1 MSDRNSKLLARFQ
14 KCLDDEAK
22 DDARDQEQEAR
33 ISKTVFWSEMR
44 DIIAVNALSSGLDI
58 LDDVTKALID
68 DTGRAAQALSGPVT
82 ILPHPS
88 MQSASTGAT
97 PHPSFTSP
105 SKKRSVPAK
114 QAKGSASKKQKAS
127 ASPKSSP
134 VAPGTALITFP
145 LALGLPKEFVRDLEG
160 IFRHVVAVNLKA
172 WQRAYPRAAFFEWA
186 LHAPLR
192 TDSDKVQRRKRKG
205 HAVHQRLVFISLCIE
220 TWGYYNFL
228 RRIEAPGNGTLMW
241 WGGQTG
247 NTTKEAKGYSC
258 TPIQNL
264 FKLFQKDKAAYQRK
278 IQDAIK
284 PFKIDKG
291 GFTTITEMLEQT
303 EAFNPALVEYEKRL
317 SDKALA
323 RVAMDLTARHFVP
336 EHWVPSDDVWKTLCN
351 HDRIKPLQIKLTV
364 QMRDGE
370 YELPTVPPF
379 NSKEFKPDFSPLMD
393 DDGKPTALSWATAVD
408 DSDTKYRPY
417 PDEEAEAELADE
429 EAKAEVAQREEEEEE
444 ESEGEDEV
452 TIL

>member
-1 MSDRNSKLLARFQ
+1 LG
-14 KCLDDEAK
+14 
-22 DDARDQEQEAR
+22 
-33 ISKTVFWSEMR
+33 T
-44 DIIAVNALSSGLDI
+44 SS
-58 LDDVTKALID
+58 
-68 DTGRAAQALSGPVT
+68 
-82 ILPHPS
+82 
-88 MQSASTGAT
+88 
-97 PHPSFTSP
+97 
-105 SKKRSVPAK
+105 AK
-114 QAKGSASKKQKAS
+114 QAKGSAAKKQIAS

-160 IFRHVVAVNLKA
+160 IFRHVAAVNLKA
-172 WQRAYPRAAFFEWA
+172 WQRAYPWVNQHLFYDPVEDPDVYLGHWRFWHNCRAAFFEWA

-284 PFKIDKG
+284 PFMIDKG

-336 EHWVPSDDVWKTLCN
+336 ELLSSRNGQRRHVVATPYQAVLANDEVNQLRGVQYVYALWGALFAVPVSVLTESE
-351 HDRIKPLQIKLTV
+351 DRY
-364 QMRDGE
+364 GE
-370 YELPTVPPF
+370 YGRALRKWWDAAYATFYAYLPDLALSTAHSTAKYARA
-379 NSKEFKPDFSPLMD
+379 SKEAGVSS
-393 DDGKPTALSWATAVD
+393 GKRT
-408 DSDTKYRPY
+408 
-417 PDEEAEAELADE
+417 
-429 EAKAEVAQREEEEEE
+429 AEVFRVGFLAALLCV
-444 ESEGEDEV
+444 S
-452 TIL
+452 

>member
-14 KCLDDEAK
+14 KCLDGEAK

-58 LDDVTKALID
+58 LDDVAKALID
-68 DTGRAAQALSGPVT
+68 DTGRAAQALSGPVA

-114 QAKGSASKKQKAS
+114 QAKGSAAKKQKAS

-134 VAPGTALITFP
+134 EAPGTALITFP

-160 IFRHVVAVNLKA
+160 IFRHVAAVNLKA
-172 WQRAYPRAAFFEWA
+172 WQRAYPWVNQHLFYDPVEDPDVYLGHWRFWHNCRAAFFEWA

-247 NTTKEAKGYSC
+247 NTTKETKGYSC

-264 FKLFQKDKAAYQRK
+264 FKLFQKDKAAYERK

-336 EHWVPSDDVWKTLCN
+336 EHWVPSDDVWRRCAIT
-351 HDRIKPLQIKLTV
+351 TV
-364 QMRDGE
+364 SSR
-370 YELPTVPPF
+370 
-379 NSKEFKPDFSPLMD
+379 SRS
-393 DDGKPTALSWATAVD
+393 S
-408 DSDTKYRPY
+408 
-417 PDEEAEAELADE
+417 
-429 EAKAEVAQREEEEEE
+429 
-444 ESEGEDEV
+444 
-452 TIL
+452 

>member
-1 MSDRNSKLLARFQ
+1 LLARFQ
-14 KCLDDEAK
+14 KCLDEEAK

-58 LDDVTKALID
+58 LDDVAKVLID

-114 QAKGSASKKQKAS
+114 QAKKQKAS

-145 LALGLPKEFVRDLEG
+145 LALGLPKEF
-160 IFRHVVAVNLKA
+160 
-172 WQRAYPRAAFFEWA
+172 
-186 LHAPLR
+186 
-192 TDSDKVQRRKRKG
+192 
-205 HAVHQRLVFISLCIE
+205 
-220 TWGYYNFL
+220 
-228 RRIEAPGNGTLMW
+228 
-241 WGGQTG
+241 
-247 NTTKEAKGYSC
+247 
-258 TPIQNL
+258 
-264 FKLFQKDKAAYQRK
+264 
-278 IQDAIK
+278 
-284 PFKIDKG
+284 
-291 GFTTITEMLEQT
+291 
-303 EAFNPALVEYEKRL
+303 
-317 SDKALA
+317 
-323 RVAMDLTARHFVP
+323 
-336 EHWVPSDDVWKTLCN
+336 
-351 HDRIKPLQIKLTV
+351 
-364 QMRDGE
+364 
-370 YELPTVPPF
+370 
-379 NSKEFKPDFSPLMD
+379 EFKPDFSPLMD

-408 DSDTKYRPY
+408 DSNTKYHPD

-429 EAKAEVAQREEEEEE
+429 EAKAEAAQQEDEEEEE
-444 ESEGEDEV
+444 ESEGVDEV

>member
-14 KCLDDEAK
+14 KCLDEEAK

-58 LDDVTKALID
+58 LDDVAKALID

-127 ASPKSSP
+127 VSPKSSP

-160 IFRHVVAVNLKA
+160 IFRHVAAVNLKA
-172 WQRAYPRAAFFEWA
+172 WQRAYPWVNQHWFYDPVEDPDVYLGHWRFWHNCRAAFFEWA

-228 RRIEAPGNGTLMW
+228 RRMEAPGNGTLMW

-247 NTTKEAKGYSC
+247 NTTKEAKGCSC

-323 RVAMDLTARHFVP
+323 RVAMDLQPDTSYPGTGFLRTTSGRRCAI
-336 EHWVPSDDVWKTLCN
+336 T
-351 HDRIKPLQIKLTV
+351 TV
-364 QMRDGE
+364 SSR
-370 YELPTVPPF
+370 
-379 NSKEFKPDFSPLMD
+379 SRS
-393 DDGKPTALSWATAVD
+393 S
-408 DSDTKYRPY
+408 
-417 PDEEAEAELADE
+417 
-429 EAKAEVAQREEEEEE
+429 
-444 ESEGEDEV
+444 
-452 TIL
+452 